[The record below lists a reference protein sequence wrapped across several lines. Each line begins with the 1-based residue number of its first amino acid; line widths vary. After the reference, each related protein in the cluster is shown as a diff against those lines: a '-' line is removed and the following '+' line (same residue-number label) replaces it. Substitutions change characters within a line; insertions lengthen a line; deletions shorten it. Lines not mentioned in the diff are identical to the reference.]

1 MKSMKVDGYKFV
13 RVDERGHFF
22 YQVFL
27 GRDADGK
34 QHFKKSRKDEKGQFF
49 TSPKDA
55 EQAAMKVKVEFMDRY
70 AADLK
75 RLSYGQFMVKHFLPK
90 YRGDVETSTWGSHK
104 RLFMIAIDRFENKAL
119 DLINVRDCEEYRT
132 WLMAKSGFSMDYAN
146 ICYVAFRQSLAYAVH
161 LGYLTS
167 NLAMKT
173 KAIPKGK
180 AVAKYWTMAEFE
192 KVLSQISIK
201 GFYERCIFVMLLFYY
216 RTGVRVS
223 EGFALTWQDI
233 DLVNHK
239 AHIFHTLDYQNKN
252 QYRIKPYTK
261 TNAGKRT
268 ITLDDE
274 LVEILAEWRK
284 CQLEHGVKKFVLSYD
299 DRPMIKSTLNNVIHK
314 YAKLARVPDI
324 NARGLRHSHA
334 SYLIAELG
342 ADVLTVSKRLGH
354 SSPAVTLRYYAH
366 MFDRNDEVIA
376 ERMVGSMKI
385 NPAQQSKI
393 KFNGNQVVPF
403 TKVV

>member
-1 MKSMKVDGYKFV
+1 MKSMKIDGFKFV

-27 GRDADGK
+27 GRDAEGK
-34 QHFKKSRKDEKGQFF
+34 QHFKKSRKDDKGQFF
-49 TSPKDA
+49 TSPKAA
-55 EQAAMKVKVEFMDRY
+55 EEAAMKVKVEFMNQHAD
-70 AADLK
+70 DLK
-75 RLSYGQFMVKHFLPK
+75 RLSYGQFMTKHFLPK
-90 YRGDVETSTWGSHK
+90 YRGDVEGSTYASHK
-104 RLFMIAIDRFENKAL
+104 RMFMIAIDRFENKAL
-119 DLINVRDCEEYRT
+119 DLISVRDCEEYRT
-132 WLMAKSGFSMDYAN
+132 WLMTKSGFSPDYAN
-146 ICYVAFRQSLAYAVH
+146 VCYVAFRQSLGYAEH
-161 LGYLTS
+161 LGFIT
-167 NLAMKT
+167 NNVAMKT

-180 AVAKYWTMAEFE
+180 AVAKYWTKTEFE
-192 KVLSQISIK
+192 KVLNQISVK

-223 EGFALTWQDI
+223 EGFALTWDDI

-239 AHIFHTLDYQNKN
+239 ARIFHTLHYKNKDN
-252 QYRIKPYTK
+252 YTIKPYTK
-261 TNAGKRT
+261 TKSGKRT

-274 LVEILAEWRK
+274 LVQILAEWRQV
-284 CQLEHGVKKFVLSYD
+284 QLEHGVKKFVLSYD

-314 YAKLARVPDI
+314 YAKLAGVPDI
-324 NARGLRHSHA
+324 NGRGLRHSHA

-366 MFDRNDEVIA
+366 MFDRNDEVVA
-376 ERMVGSMKI
+376 EKMVGSMEIK
-385 NPAQQSKI
+385 PAKKSKVN
-393 KFNGNQVVPF
+393 FNGNQVVPF